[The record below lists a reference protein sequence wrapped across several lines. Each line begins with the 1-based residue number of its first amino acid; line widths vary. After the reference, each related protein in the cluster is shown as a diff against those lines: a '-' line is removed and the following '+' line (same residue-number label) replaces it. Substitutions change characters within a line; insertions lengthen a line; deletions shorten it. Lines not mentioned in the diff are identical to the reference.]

1 MPSGQPSRVDS
12 AGVAEAELGARIRG
26 GDTDAMNE
34 ALRRY
39 WSGVVEYVMRHTDDL
54 DEAKDVAQDAFL
66 YLWQGRVV
74 WKRVGSLKAFLYG
87 VARNVA
93 RNRGRSWQ
101 HARVISLEQADT
113 KLRAS
118 IDPSPDEVVA
128 EAELLVRLERAVAA
142 LSPRRQEIFTLVRMH
157 GLSYEECA
165 HVLGISAQTVAN
177 QMSSALAELRDRM
190 GPLLRHPAGQ

>member
-1 MPSGQPSRVDS
+1 MPSRQPLHVGS
-12 AGVAEAELGARIRG
+12 AGLTEAELGVRIRA
-26 GDTDAMNE
+26 GDAEAMNE

-39 WSGVVEYVMRHTDDL
+39 WSGVVEYVMRHTDDR

-74 WKRVGSLKAFLYG
+74 GRRVGSLKALLYG
-87 VARNVA
+87 VARNLA

-101 HARVISLEQADT
+101 HARVISLERVDAN
-113 KLRAS
+113 LRGS
-118 IDPSPDEVVA
+118 SDRSPDEVVA
-128 EAELLVRLERAVAA
+128 EAELLARLERAVAA

-157 GLSYEECA
+157 GLSYEESA

-177 QMSSALAELRDRM
+177 QMSSALAELRARV
-190 GPLLRHPAGQ
+190 GPLLRGE

>member
-1 MPSGQPSRVDS
+1 MPSRQPLHVGS
-12 AGVAEAELGARIRG
+12 AGLTESELGVRIRA
-26 GDTDAMNE
+26 GDAEAMNE

-39 WSGVVEYVMRHTDDL
+39 WSGVVEYVMRHTDDR

-74 WKRVGSLKAFLYG
+74 GRRVGSLKALLYG
-87 VARNVA
+87 VARNLA

-101 HARVISLEQADT
+101 HARVISLERVDANLKGSSD
-113 KLRAS
+113 R
-118 IDPSPDEVVA
+118 SPDDVVA
-128 EAELLVRLERAVAA
+128 EAELLARLERAVAA

-157 GLSYEECA
+157 GLSYEESA

-177 QMSSALAELRDRM
+177 QMSSALAELRARV
-190 GPLLRHPAGQ
+190 GPLLRGE